1 MKKLVFLITIVLFSC
16 KSSNFQRENAS
27 KFDNPI
33 VQIDTLFIDSI
44 SIRAILV
51 DKNKVWFAANKN
63 RFGYYDL
70 NKKSK
75 VQNSIFNDSL
85 TLEFRSIAQT
95 TQNIFILS
103 VGNPALLYKISKKN
117 QNPVL
122 VYQEKG
128 EKVFYDSM
136 QFWNET
142 DGIAI
147 GDPTDNCFSVLIT
160 HDGGNS
166 WKKSTCSDF
175 PKLADGEAAFAGS
188 NTNVVCRGSK
198 IFIVSGGKKA
208 RVFVSENDGISWQV
222 FDTPIIQGEAM
233 TGIFSADFFNENV
246 GFVVGGNYENQS
258 DNGSNKAI
266 TFDGGKSWRL
276 VSENAAFGYASCVQF
291 LPDCNGEK
299 LVSVGTSGVY
309 YSKNQGENWSKISND
324 PDLYTLRF
332 QNKSTFFA
340 AGKNKLIR
348 VQLKK

>member
-1 MKKLVFLITIVLFSC
+1 MKKLVILIAIVLFSC
-16 KSSNFQRENAS
+16 KSSNFQRENTS

-33 VQIDTLFIDSI
+33 VQIDTLFSDSI

-188 NTNVVCRGSK
+188 NTNVVCRDSK

-233 TGIFSADFFNENV
+233 TGIFSADFFNENI

-258 DNGSNKAI
+258 DNDRAPPN
-266 TFDGGKSWRL
+266 
-276 VSENAAFGYASCVQF
+276 
-291 LPDCNGEK
+291 
-299 LVSVGTSGVY
+299 
-309 YSKNQGENWSKISND
+309 
-324 PDLYTLRF
+324 
-332 QNKSTFFA
+332 
-340 AGKNKLIR
+340 
-348 VQLKK
+348 